1 MRMKKAFETLLMA
14 IKKIEVVLIV
24 LMLAMIV
31 CVVGAQVLMRY
42 FFRPFAWAE
51 ELTAIVL
58 IYLSF
63 FAADVVYKE
72 KSHISVDFFVGKLP
86 RLFQRL
92 IGVALYSAI
101 LIFLVMMIPRTATLV
116 RMQSRITISAA
127 IALPKSFHTLPV
139 LLVFPSMVL
148 TTLYYLIDEVEKM
161 TGRERPAASK
171 KTEPQEIKYL

>member
-1 MRMKKAFETLLMA
+1 MRVKKAFETLLMA

-31 CVVGAQVLMRY
+31 CIVAAQVFMRY

-51 ELTAIVL
+51 ELTTIVL

-72 KSHISVDFFVGKLP
+72 KGHISVDYFVGKLP
-86 RLFQRL
+86 RLVQRL
-92 IGVALYSAI
+92 IGVALYGAI
-101 LIFLVMMIPRTATLV
+101 LIFLVMMIPQTAALV

-127 IALPKSFHTLPV
+127 VALPKSFHTLPV

-148 TTLYYLIDEVEKM
+148 TTLYYLVDEVEKM
-161 TGRERPAASK
+161 TGRDRTISSES
-171 KTEPQEIKYL
+171 EPQEIKYL